1 MKLGERFIQQGL
13 LTPARLEAALK
24 AQLIFGG
31 HLGTVLLELGHVDEH
46 ALGNTLAKIYDVHY
60 APPHFFHEIPKATI
74 DLLPKRLAEK
84 LHAVP
89 FDKHDRT
96 LDVAMIDPKDLRAL
110 DEIAFATGCRIVP
123 WVSPEARIFQVLE
136 RYYDIPRRHRYIS
149 VCQTLDAASSA
160 MTPSERERRESAVLG
175 SAFAPPPYLA
185 ALSPTSSETDGAS
198 MEGPPAAPSI
208 GQAPA
213 VVATAGTSGSP
224 SDVPA
229 SMEAWRAA
237 PAEAAASTPA
247 AIPAVRTLSDLAEA
261 LCRSEHAGDLSAA
274 SLEFLSARL
283 KRTLLFLVRGATATL
298 WCAGGLES
306 RAPLPSMILPITSE
320 PLFSLLHER
329 DHYRGPMPNDNRYWR
344 LFESLGIATPTELV
358 LLPGYLDDRLLVVVY
373 GDAGPLTP
381 LTADIAELQQMVGK
395 VAAALHLVAL
405 KRKIRAQEP
414 PVPAKLED
422 RKAA

>member
-60 APPHFFHEIPKATI
+60 APPHFFHDIPKATI

-89 FDKHDRT
+89 FDRHDRT

-110 DEIAFATGCRIVP
+110 DEIAFATGYRIVP

-149 VCQTLDAASSA
+149 VCQTLDAASTT
-160 MTPSERERRESAVLG
+160 MTPSERERRENAVLG
-175 SAFAPPPYLA
+175 SAYAPPPYLA
-185 ALSPTSSETDGAS
+185 AFAPTAADGDGSSLD
-198 MEGPPAAPSI
+198 GPPPAPSTK
-208 GQAPA
+208 QAVPPDPFFVHAPA
-213 VVATAGTSGSP
+213 ASGATA
-224 SDVPA
+224 
-229 SMEAWRAA
+229 AA
-237 PAEAAASTPA
+237 GP
-247 AIPAVRTLSDLAEA
+247 IRTLEDLSEA

-274 SLEFLSARL
+274 ALAFLSGRL
-283 KRTLLFLVRGATATL
+283 QRTLLFLVRGATATL
-298 WCAGGLES
+298 WCADGLETK
-306 RAPLPSMILPITSE
+306 APLPSMLLPITSE

-329 DHYRGPMPNDNRYWR
+329 DHFRGALPNDARFRN
-344 LFESLGIATPTELV
+344 LFYSLGMAPPGDLV
-358 LLPGYLDDRLLVVVY
+358 LLPGYLDDRLLVVLY
-373 GDAGPLTP
+373 GDGGSGAKLA
-381 LTADIAELQQMVGK
+381 ADTDELQPMVGK
-395 VAAALHLVAL
+395 LAAALYLVAL
-405 KRKIRAQEP
+405 KRKIRSRQEP
-414 PVPAKLED
+414 REAAPPADK
-422 RKAA
+422 KAA

>member
-46 ALGNTLAKIYDVHY
+46 TLGNTLAKIYDVHY
-60 APPHFFHEIPKATI
+60 APPHFFHDIPKATI

-149 VCQTLDAASSA
+149 VCQTLDAASA
-160 MTPSERERRESAVLG
+160 VMTPSERERRESAVLG
-175 SAFAPPPYLA
+175 SAYAPPPYLA
-185 ALSPTSSETDGAS
+185 ALAPTASENDGAS
-198 MEGPPAAPSI
+198 MEGPPPAPSVKPAGVPPPAPDPAANAAAAP
-208 GQAPA
+208 
-213 VVATAGTSGSP
+213 GT
-224 SDVPA
+224 
-229 SMEAWRAA
+229 
-237 PAEAAASTPA
+237 
-247 AIPAVRTLSDLAEA
+247 RTLQDLSEA

-274 SLEFLSARL
+274 SLAFLSSRL
-283 KRTLLFLVRGATATL
+283 KRSILFLVRGATATL

-306 RAPLPSMILPITSE
+306 RTPLPSMLLPITSE

-329 DHYRGPMPNDNRYWR
+329 DHFHGPLPNDNRYWR
-344 LFESLGIATPTELV
+344 LFESLGIATPTDLV
-358 LLPGYLDDRLLVVVY
+358 LLPGYLDDRLLVVAY
-373 GDAGPLTP
+373 GDAGPLQP
-381 LTADIAELQQMVGK
+381 LTADIQELQQMAGK
-395 VAAALHLVAL
+395 LAAALHLVAL
-405 KRKIRAQEP
+405 KRKIRAQAETRES
-414 PVPAKLED
+414 ADQKQ
-422 RKAA
+422 AA